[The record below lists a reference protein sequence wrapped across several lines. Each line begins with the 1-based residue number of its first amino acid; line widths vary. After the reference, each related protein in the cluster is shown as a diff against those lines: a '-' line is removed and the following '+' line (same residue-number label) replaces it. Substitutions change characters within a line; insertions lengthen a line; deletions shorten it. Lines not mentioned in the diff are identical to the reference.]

1 MVKKHQIALFLNNG
15 TSNVPDW
22 VRIKKST
29 ALSIGLNPETE
40 EFDYIADQSPTTELK
55 SVKPSLNQ
63 SLTMYTD
70 EPDYEMIFNRFYEMK
85 VGQDAHSEVL
95 IVFFQEPGAGANT
108 FKAWK
113 SDCIISISD
122 LDAVGSVINFDV
134 LFGGT
139 TDKGIATVTNQIP
152 VFTGSATESFN
163 FTVTVTGD
171 DVADAIVNVEGVEKK
186 VNASGEAVFTLI
198 DGKKYAIAAYTDSA
212 EGSDIITANKDS
224 ASLSI
229 AIS

>member
-15 TSNVPDW
+15 TSNVPNW

-29 ALSIGLNPETE
+29 ALNIGLNPETE
-40 EFDYIADQSPTTELK
+40 EFDYIADESATTELK
-55 SVKPSLNQ
+55 SMKPSLSQ
-63 SLTMYTD
+63 SLTMYKG

-95 IVFFQEPGAGANT
+95 IVFFQEPGTGTNT

-122 LDAVGSVINFDV
+122 LDAVGSVITFDI

-139 TDKGIATVTNQIP
+139 TDKGIATVTNSVP
-152 VFTGSATESFN
+152 VFTGEVSKAFN
-163 FTVTVTGD
+163 LTVTVTGD
-171 DVADAIVNVEGVEKK
+171 TDHEAVVNIEGVEKAVDSTGK
-186 VNASGEAVFTLI
+186 AVFTVI
-198 DGKKYAIAAYTDSA
+198 DGKKYVIGAYTDSA
-212 EGSDIITANKDS
+212 EGSDVIEADDDTT
-224 ASLSI
+224 SLSI
-229 AIS
+229 AIA